1 MTDKDEEQ
9 KHILGYTKP
18 KGRNMTRYKIY
29 DEEGYKRWG
38 LNNIG
43 HIAPTHPEVYYR
55 SLVKEPKKVV
65 ISFD

>member
-18 KGRNMTRYKIY
+18 KGKRKTQYKIY
-29 DEEGYKRWG
+29 DEEGYKKWG
-38 LNNIG
+38 IKNVG
-43 HIAPTHPEVYYR
+43 HFIPSCEVYDYG
-55 SLVKEPKKVV
+55 LKVKPKKVV

>member
-29 DEEGYKRWG
+29 DEEGYKKWG
-38 LNNIG
+38 IKNVSHFI
-43 HIAPTHPEVYYR
+43 PTCEVFDYG
-55 SLVKEPKKVV
+55 LKVKPKKVV
-65 ISFD
+65 ISFE